1 MQDWLN
7 GNELIYLATNI
18 SANKIS
24 LPQSQHFKGRSGES
38 TPKPLDFFW
47 VWFCHPY
54 LHLPITNISNNSP
67 STYLYPYS
75 PTSCID
81 NSSVDTWFLLRVM
94 DRGGGWGEGYS
105 VHFWVMVCRWD
116 FGTLTLCQ
124 TMFGFILQLYSRLDP
139 KNPYPI
145 PDLVC
150 SEINYL
156 HTTDQFPIKRYP
168 TIFYSTNLISVPSLS
183 QTV

>member
-24 LPQSQHFKGRSGES
+24 LPQSQHFKGLSGES

-47 VWFCHPY
+47 VWFCHPH

-94 DRGGGWGEGYS
+94 DQGGGGG
-105 VHFWVMVCRWD
+105 V
-116 FGTLTLCQ
+116 GGGLLC
-124 TMFGFILQLYSRLDP
+124 TFLGDGVPLGLW
-139 KNPYPI
+139 NPYPM
-145 PDLVC
+145 PDYVR
-150 SEINYL
+150 L
-156 HTTDQFPIKRYP
+156 HFA
-168 TIFYSTNLISVPSLS
+168 
-183 QTV
+183 TVL